1 MVQMHAYVPGI
12 CLIDICP
19 NQIVVIDF
27 DVLIAA
33 WEKNMPNQIFHSN
46 VCLNQLETCKIT
58 DFRKLQSIVVNVISL
73 PVMTPDKFS
82 YLW

>member
-33 WEKNMPNQIFHSN
+33 WEKKYAWTN
-46 VCLNQLETCKIT
+46 
-58 DFRKLQSIVVNVISL
+58 IS
-73 PVMTPDKFS
+73 F
-82 YLW
+82 